1 MIALA
6 APAAQA
12 APAITQAQARAFV
25 ARQERAWNAR
35 DLAAYFATFTS
46 DAEFVDQ
53 TRDVKHGG
61 MIVYGRSPLDAARA
75 QAEKFLATATS
86 VEEGVVESIEIAA
99 GGRQAV
105 VSGRE
110 TSMVVS
116 KGRTRKVCAQ
126 TRQILVLAGGVVKSK
141 GQTDT
146 IVRCPK

>member
-1 MIALA
+1 MGA
-6 APAAQA
+6 AVPPFPPPQ
-12 APAITQAQARAFV
+12 PPPGT
-25 ARQERAWNAR
+25 
-35 DLAAYFATFTS
+35 LY
-46 DAEFVDQ
+46 
-53 TRDVKHGG
+53 
-61 MIVYGRSPLDAARA
+61 AARA